1 MAMNNTT
8 LNDQALIQELL
19 RRMAS
24 RKPGIPAD
32 KVKKFVAN
40 LGQEI
45 ERSGGLSKEH
55 VDLLLKQL
63 KNGEL

>member
-1 MAMNNTT
+1 MNDNTT
-8 LNDQALIQELL
+8 LSDQAMVQELL

-24 RKPGIPAD
+24 RTPGIPAE
-32 KVKKFVAN
+32 KVKKFIAN

-45 ERSGGLSKEH
+45 KRSGGLTKEH